1 MLNKDEVA
9 RVEACIAILNLETE
23 NGCRYPSIETATVT
37 WLATRLKEI
46 NNDLKE
52 SIDNFNELKKEVMKQ
67 LVPTEV
73 HSDTVSLDT
82 PNGTKLIATWDKG
95 TSCYRC
101 LFCDV
106 PTFTATDASEHA
118 AKEHIKK
125 L

>member
-37 WLATRLKEI
+37 WLATKLKEV
-46 NNDLKE
+46 NGNLKE
-52 SIDNFNELKKEVMKQ
+52 SINNFNELKKEVMKQ

-73 HSDTVSLDT
+73 HSDTVSLDM
-82 PNGTKLIATWDKG
+82 PNGTKLIATWDKS

-101 LFCDV
+101 LFCDM
-106 PTFTATDASEHA
+106 PTFTAIAAAKHASEQHL
-118 AKEHIKK
+118 KK